1 MPEGEVVYH
10 IRGDNSKL
18 PDDLKNAEKIIGDS
32 ADKVEKAALG
42 AIKAIGSAAS
52 AAAAAGT
59 R

>member
-42 AIKAIGSAAS
+42 AIK
-52 AAAAAGT
+52 
-59 R
+59 